1 MLFILDCVYSIE
13 MPKTKEMTN
22 TQSIKCDLCGKQMF
36 PEETLVIEEG
46 RGLLVCDAC
55 AWEYSKGRR

>member
-1 MLFILDCVYSIE
+1 
-13 MPKTKEMTN
+13 MTN

-46 RGLLVCDAC
+46 RGLLNCDAC